1 MPVHSEEWMIGLK
14 SAGAN
19 EDFDEIARLAS
30 KSGNLW
36 IKVVPLGSLEG
47 VLPRL
52 LKEDLG

>member
-1 MPVHSEEWMIGLK
+1 V
-14 SAGAN
+14 N

-30 KSGNLW
+30 KSGKSWVRN
-36 IKVVPLGSLEG
+36 VPFCPLEG